1 MNQKE
6 LENKIKEA
14 QKEYYAGHPI
24 LCDSEFDKLWD
35 DLKNLYPDS
44 ELLSEVGSDLEE
56 SDGFEKVELKS
67 LMGSQSKANTAE
79 EMDKFISENGS
90 TYMETYKLDGSSA
103 ELYYENGKFIRGC
116 SRGDGHLGV
125 NYTNNISKMQGVIK
139 NFSIPYTGVVKGEI
153 VLSQKNKD
161 KYFSEFKNARNCAT
175 GIFHRLSGED
185 CDKLNFVAWDA
196 FPTDGKDYF
205 STQEEL
211 LGFLENEGFEVTPHR
226 IWKKVSGKE
235 AIERIHKV
243 WEEELPNYDYD
254 CDGLVWKKNEI
265 DWEDLKINERPKT
278 QIALKP
284 AKVFAESIVTDIK
297 WNVVN
302 GTITPVVQFNPVD
315 IQGSTITQA
324 SGYNVSFLE
333 EMKLEIGD
341 KVLICRGG
349 MIIPT
354 IAKNVSKNIYNPKV
368 NF

>member
-6 LENKIKEA
+6 LENKIKET
-14 QKEYYAGHPI
+14 QKEYYAGHPSI
-24 LCDSEFDKLWD
+24 SDTEFDKLWY

-79 EMDKFISENGS
+79 EMEKFISENGN

-116 SRGDGHLGV
+116 SRGNGTIGV
-125 NYTNNISKMQGVIK
+125 DYTKNISKMGGVVK
-139 NFSIPYTGVVKGEI
+139 SLSIPYTGVIKGEI

-161 KYFSEFKNARNCAT
+161 KYFSEFKNKRNAAT
-175 GIFHRLSGED
+175 GIYHRLDAKD
-185 CDKLNFVAWDA
+185 CEKLDFIAWDA
-196 FPTDGKDYF
+196 FPTDGKNYF

-211 LGFLENEGFEVTPHR
+211 FRFLENEKFKVTPHK
-226 IWKKVSGKE
+226 IWKNLTGEKS
-235 AIERIHKV
+235 INRIHEV
-243 WEEELPNYDYD
+243 WESELPNYQYD
-254 CDGLVWKKNEI
+254 CDGLVWKKNII
-265 DWEDLKINERPKT
+265 DWEDLKTNERPKT

-284 AKVFAESIVTDIK
+284 AKVFAETIVIDIR
-297 WNVVN
+297 WSVVN
-302 GTITPVVQFNPVD
+302 GTLTPVVQFNPVD

-333 EMKLEIGD
+333 EMRLEIGD
-341 KVLICRGG
+341 KILVTRGG
-349 MIIPT
+349 AIIPL
-354 IAKNVSKNIYNPKV
+354 IAKNVSKNIYNSKV